1 MTLAVKSRPLT
12 AADIGA
18 SPQVQPPL
26 PFAENALEPVIS
38 ARTIGFHYGK
48 HHKGY
53 VDTLAKLVAGTPLA
67 GATLEDIIF
76 ATAGDSDATPI
87 FNNAAQCWNHN
98 FYWHSLSPK
107 AQAPEAALAA
117 AIDRDFGSLA
127 AMQAELAKVT
137 VAQFGTGWG
146 WLVAEGETLRVI
158 STGDADVPFTNGQR
172 PLLTI
177 DVWEHAY
184 YLDYQ
189 NRRPDHVDAL
199 VKGHL
204 NWDFAA
210 RNFAAAKP

>member
-26 PFAENALEPVIS
+26 PFADTGLEPVIS
-38 ARTIGFHYGK
+38 ARTIGLHYGK

-53 VDTLAKLVAGTPLA
+53 FDTLAKLVAGTPWA
-67 GATLEDIIF
+67 ASTLEDIIF
-76 ATAGDSDATPI
+76 ATADDAGSKSI

-98 FYWHSLSPK
+98 FYWQSLS
-107 AQAPEAALAA
+107 AQPQTPASALAT
-117 AIDRDFGSLA
+117 AIDRDFGSLSA
-127 AMQAELAKVT
+127 LQAELVKTT
-137 VAQFGTGWG
+137 VAQFGSGWG
-146 WLVAEGETLRVI
+146 WLVADGEQLRVI
-158 STGDADVPFTNGQR
+158 STGDADVPFTRGLR
-172 PLLTI
+172 LLLTI

-184 YLDYQ
+184 YLDWQ
-189 NRRPDHVDAL
+189 NRRPDHVEAL

-210 RNFAAAKP
+210 RNFA